1 MEMRFLLRFFSLIS
15 LAVAT
20 IAGTID
26 SIQSVAES
34 TVVMTSLGDA
44 WKSLSPSTL
53 EKLQFLVSPENG
65 GRILNPAIE
74 WILVQP
80 AFAVLL
86 AVALLMWVTAYRRM
100 PAAGRF
106 AA

>member
-1 MEMRFLLRFFSLIS
+1 MRFLLRFLSLVC
-15 LAVAT
+15 LAGAT

-26 SIQSVAES
+26 SIQSVAAS
-34 TVVMTSLGDA
+34 ALVMTSFGDA
-44 WKSLSPSTL
+44 LKGVSQSTF
-53 EKLQFLVSPENG
+53 EKLRMAIRVDDGSSLYA
-65 GRILNPAIE
+65 PAVQ
-74 WILVQP
+74 WVLGQP

-86 AVALLMWVTAYRRM
+86 TISLMFWMVAYRRV

>member
-53 EKLQFLVSPENG
+53 EKLQFLVSLENG
-65 GRILNPAIE
+65 GRILNPVIE

>member
-20 IAGTID
+20 IAATID

-53 EKLQFLVSPENG
+53 EKLQFLVSLENG
-65 GRILNPAIE
+65 GRILNPVIE

>member
-34 TVVMTSLGDA
+34 TVVMTSLGDT

-53 EKLQFLVSPENG
+53 EKLQFLVSLENG
-65 GRILNPAIE
+65 GRILNPVIE